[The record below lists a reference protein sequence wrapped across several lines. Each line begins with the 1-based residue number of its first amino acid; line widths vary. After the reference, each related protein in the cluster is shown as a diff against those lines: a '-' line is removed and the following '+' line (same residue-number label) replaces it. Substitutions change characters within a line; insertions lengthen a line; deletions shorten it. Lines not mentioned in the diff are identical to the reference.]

1 MNTEVLGAL
10 LFRILGVVMLL
21 SGVLIFL
28 AIPISYFSLLNT
40 DVLRDAYFIANESVI
55 WGGLFVVGGFVFMVF
70 SKPLGRT

>member
-55 WGGLFVVGGFVFMVF
+55 WGELFVVGGFVFMVF